1 MAFPVLIKQKENN
14 PGRKPP
20 MYCVHCGA
28 ENPTK
33 ATFCQKCGKQLPTTD
48 QDEPTVLSTPSAL
61 SSPYGYTPDTI
72 TPSSS
77 SDPVFAPPSGL
88 PALGGIA
95 SSSGLPTDSRAQ
107 QPKRRRSYLLALI
120 LIVLIVIA
128 AGGTYVYLNRSTPD
142 KTLTTY
148 YVALIHGDFQTAYDQ
163 LSTAAKSTITEPA
176 FVQFWQNLGGVKA
189 WSLTTTIQEQGSNAT
204 ATVRLTL
211 GNGQT
216 RPASILLVDE
226 NGVWKIRQET
236 IR

>member
-1 MAFPVLIKQKENN
+1 MSL
-14 PGRKPP
+14 
-20 MYCVHCGA
+20 
-28 ENPTK
+28 
-33 ATFCQKCGKQLPTTD
+33 
-48 QDEPTVLSTPSAL
+48 LSFL
-61 SSPYGYTPDTI
+61 LHLL
-72 TPSSS
+72 
-77 SDPVFAPPSGL
+77 FHH
-88 PALGGIA
+88 
-95 SSSGLPTDSRAQ
+95 
-107 QPKRRRSYLLALI
+107 RSYLLALI